1 MRNNNNSG
9 GLITLLTVLL
19 ATCVIAEAWIASHVG
34 VTMQINQQA
43 NEEANARY
51 EEYQEQQRQAQE
63 EPAAIDYIGP
73 NVHVK
78 DGQVVRG
85 ALSRTATTRPVVAE
99 PDPEQQTEPTPTPEP
114 AEEPEAQPSV
124 ASEKP
129 KASAEAPKASDNGEK
144 VASTPKPSGGT
155 GNAAVASKPTDT
167 PKAPKSTASN
177 GNANNF
183 NAHNNPDQQNTTDQ
197 WVLNTS
203 TKKIH
208 YPKCRDVPKIAEK
221 NYATSNSSESD
232 LIAQGYSTC
241 GHCH

>member
-1 MRNNNNSG
+1 M
-9 GLITLLTVLL
+9 LL
-19 ATCVIAEAWIASHVG
+19 ATCVIAEAGIASHVG

-129 KASAEAPKASDNGEK
+129 KASAETPEASDSGK
-144 VASTPKPSGGT
+144 KATSTPKPSVGGT
-155 GNAAVASKPTDT
+155 GGSASASKRADT
-167 PKAPKSTASN
+167 PKSSGSN
-177 GNANNF
+177 SQGG
-183 NAHNNPDQQNTTDQ
+183 
-197 WVLNTS
+197 
-203 TKKIH
+203 
-208 YPKCRDVPKIAEK
+208 
-221 NYATSNSSESD
+221 TSNATQNRSGGHTIYVTPTGEKYHYSGNCNGGTYIEST
-232 LIAQGYSTC
+232 LEEALSRGLEPC
-241 GHCH
+241 KKCVK

>member
-19 ATCVIAEAWIASHVG
+19 ATCVIAEAGIASHVG

-85 ALSRTATTRPVVAE
+85 ALSRTATTRSVVAE
-99 PDPEQQTEPTPTPEP
+99 PEPEQQTEPTPTPEP
-114 AEEPEAQPSV
+114 AEEPEVQPAV
-124 ASEKP
+124 PSEKP

>member
-19 ATCVIAEAWIASHVG
+19 ATCVIAEAGIASHVG
-34 VTMQINQQA
+34 VTMQSNQQA

-78 DGQVVRG
+78 GGQVVRG
-85 ALSRTATTRPVVAE
+85 TVAGAATVRSVVAE
-99 PDPEQQTEPTPTPEP
+99 PEPEQQTEPTPTPEP
-114 AEEPEAQPSV
+114 AEEPEVQPAV
-124 ASEKP
+124 PSEKP